1 MKLSEFRQ
9 IIREEVRYGLKNES
23 VLKEAFASPILRNL
37 LTRELNPNHRN
48 TTTIAGAF
56 QKMAKIALDKVPDSA
71 VTKMNP
77 MEAYR
82 KSSNPDV
89 VVFYISEKGGTNP
102 YSKEDIYSK
111 IEPNS
116 LLAIASG
123 DKKFYDID
131 FNYKTWKNDKP
142 TLIRKNL
149 PGEKRSFSH
158 GGDSIGIRKQSY
170 SKGGYGAPTTGLNT
184 VKRIADVADVAYVI
198 DLTAVRAQYGL
209 KNESVVNEANM
220 KLSEFRKLIREEV
233 RTVLNEKRRVRTFES
248 FIKEASASSEVK
260 LTIPQLG
267 QLKVG
272 DKVTY
277 LGKDVDGFKSG
288 EEYEVSRKESSST
301 FQPTITIKNIDGKK
315 LRTSNLSK

>member
-220 KLSEFRKLIREEV
+220 KKSEFRKLIREEV
-233 RTVLNEKRRVRTFES
+233 RTVLNEKRRVRTL
-248 FIKEASASSEVK
+248 KE
-260 LTIPQLG
+260 
-267 QLKVG
+267 
-272 DKVTY
+272 
-277 LGKDVDGFKSG
+277 
-288 EEYEVSRKESSST
+288 RKETGLT
-301 FQPTITIKNIDGKK
+301 FTTRGPVDATKMRDALDDSDLHYEWNAREGYFFFPEEEDNYDELELEIQKIADKIRVNGHIEGIW
-315 LRTSNLSK
+315 